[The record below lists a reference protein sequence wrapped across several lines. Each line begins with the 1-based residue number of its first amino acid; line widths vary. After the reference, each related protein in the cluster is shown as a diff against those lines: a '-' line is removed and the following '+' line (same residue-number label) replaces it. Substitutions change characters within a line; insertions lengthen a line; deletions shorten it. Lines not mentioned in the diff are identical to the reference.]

1 MRKNLYLRQIGLNRA
16 LPENTYWA
24 KLPAVQHLAAQPLTL
39 TRPVTLLVGENGV
52 GKSTLIEAIAVR
64 LGFNAEGGTKNFN
77 FATRETHAALY
88 DYLDLGRGPYRPR
101 DGFFLRAESFYNVA
115 TNIDEL
121 DEGAPVNLHD
131 LPIIARYGGRSL
143 HEQSH
148 GESFLALV
156 RNRLGG
162 QGMYVFDEPEA
173 ALSPTSLMELLGHI
187 HRLEQADSQ
196 LVIATHSPVL
206 MTYPGAQVL
215 YIDETGIRPVDYR
228 QTSHYQLT
236 RRFLENP
243 EPMYRLLW
251 ERENKP

>member
-16 LPENTYWA
+16 LPENAYWA

-121 DEGAPVNLHD
+121 DEAKAFWRWCATVWE
-131 LPIIARYGGRSL
+131 GRACMCS
-143 HEQSH
+143 
-148 GESFLALV
+148 
-156 RNRLGG
+156 
-162 QGMYVFDEPEA
+162 
-173 ALSPTSLMELLGHI
+173 T
-187 HRLEQADSQ
+187 
-196 LVIATHSPVL
+196 
-206 MTYPGAQVL
+206 
-215 YIDETGIRPVDYR
+215 
-228 QTSHYQLT
+228 
-236 RRFLENP
+236 NP
-243 EPMYRLLW
+243 
-251 ERENKP
+251 KPPCHQPR